1 MKKVFVTITALL
13 VLVSL
18 GAQELSQPGET
29 AQPEDTVL
37 TLQRVWTL
45 RECLD
50 YANENNIQLRQSRIT
65 YQSGLEDTQQAK
77 AALFPSLTASTSQ
90 SVTYSPF
97 SSATTN
103 TAYSGSYGLNAN
115 MTLYSGGKLRLAVK
129 QQEVKNSID
138 SLSVE
143 KSAMDIRLAI
153 VTAYMQCLYAS
164 EAVGVSESTLKTT
177 RAQRD
182 RAEEM
187 WKAGS
192 VSKVDLAQ
200 LESQLSSAEY
210 QLTVSKTD
218 LANFRL
224 QLKQLLELGI
234 DEEMEL
240 SDMEA
245 TEEEVLRLLPS
256 KADVYAL
263 ALENMPEI
271 ASGQLGISQAELA
284 LKQAKAGYLPTLG
297 LSAGVGTSNRSG
309 AGNNFINQI
318 QGNLN
323 ANAGLTL
330 SIPIFDNRRNK
341 TNVNKAKLTLT
352 NSQLSA
358 QSTQKSVLRNVEDAY
373 LDVVSAQSQYVSAKE
388 KEKYAR
394 QSFEL
399 TEEQF
404 NLGMKNTVELVT
416 ANSDYLNARQALLQS
431 KYMALLNLAVLDIY
445 QGKF

>member
-153 VTAYMQCLYAS
+153 VTA
-164 EAVGVSESTLKTT
+164 
-177 RAQRD
+177 
-182 RAEEM
+182 
-187 WKAGS
+187 
-192 VSKVDLAQ
+192 
-200 LESQLSSAEY
+200 
-210 QLTVSKTD
+210 
-218 LANFRL
+218 
-224 QLKQLLELGI
+224 
-234 DEEMEL
+234 
-240 SDMEA
+240 
-245 TEEEVLRLLPS
+245 
-256 KADVYAL
+256 
-263 ALENMPEI
+263 
-271 ASGQLGISQAELA
+271 
-284 LKQAKAGYLPTLG
+284 
-297 LSAGVGTSNRSG
+297 
-309 AGNNFINQI
+309 
-318 QGNLN
+318 
-323 ANAGLTL
+323 
-330 SIPIFDNRRNK
+330 
-341 TNVNKAKLTLT
+341 
-352 NSQLSA
+352 
-358 QSTQKSVLRNVEDAY
+358 
-373 LDVVSAQSQYVSAKE
+373 
-388 KEKYAR
+388 
-394 QSFEL
+394 
-399 TEEQF
+399 
-404 NLGMKNTVELVT
+404 
-416 ANSDYLNARQALLQS
+416 
-431 KYMALLNLAVLDIY
+431 
-445 QGKF
+445 